1 MKRLATS
8 LIIFIL
14 LTSCLS
20 DEQYEEYNIDRNN
33 PTAVEAD
40 FVFNSALKSLADQ
53 MVTPSIFLNVS
64 RMLSQ
69 YWATTTYP
77 GESNYN
83 FDNSNTPDNH
93 WAAMY
98 RFVFQDLITVKDIV
112 MADVNLSEAQ
122 KLTRIAQA
130 DILEIYGW
138 QNMVDTFGD
147 IPYTDALRSDETT
160 QPVYDDAAS
169 IYEDLI
175 NRIDVAISNLNSDG
189 FEIDNLYFGD
199 IDAWRVFAVSL
210 KLRLGIMI
218 ADINPSLA
226 QTTVENA
233 YGTGVFTSNADNAS
247 FAYLGTSNPNPIWTD
262 VVQSGRQDFIIANT
276 ITDLMNALDDPRRDV
291 YFSDNLG
298 PGIYDGGIYGDF
310 NTFDSYTQIAE
321 TTLDPTYPLRFIDFA
336 EVSFYLAEAAERGFE
351 VGGTAEDYYNQGITA
366 SFEDW
371 GAQDISTYL
380 ANPDVAYST
389 AQGDWRQ
396 KIGTQFWL
404 AMYNRGHEGWNIW
417 RKFDYPQLNLP
428 AISGNPIPL
437 RHRYPV
443 NEQNLNESNYSAASS
458 AIGGDAQSTRIFWD
472 TQ

>member
-1 MKRLATS
+1 MKRIATS
-8 LIIFIL
+8 LLVIVL
-14 LTSCLS
+14 LSSCLS
-20 DEQYEEYNIDRNN
+20 DEQYEKYNVDPNN
-33 PTAVEAD
+33 PTEVKAD
-40 FVFNSALKSLADQ
+40 FVFNSALKNLADQ
-53 MVTPSIFLNVS
+53 MATPSIFFNVS

-77 GESNYN
+77 DESNYD
-83 FDNSNTPDNH
+83 FDFSNTPDNH
-93 WAAMY
+93 WAVMY
-98 RFVFQDLITVKDIV
+98 RSVFQDLITAKEIV
-112 MADVNLSEAQ
+112 MADENLSEAQ
-122 KLTRIAQA
+122 KLTRLAQA
-130 DILEIYGW
+130 NILEIYGW

-147 IPYTDALRSDETT
+147 IPYTDALRSDDTT

-175 NRIDVAISNLNSDG
+175 GRIDVAISNLTTDG

-199 IDAWRVFAVSL
+199 IDAWRAFGVSL
-210 KLRLGIMI
+210 KLRLGIML

-226 QTTVENA
+226 QTTVESA
-233 YGTGVFTSNADNAS
+233 YSSGVFTSNADNAS

-276 ITDLMNALDDPRRDV
+276 ITDLLNALDDPRREA

-428 AISGNPIPL
+428 ALSGNPIPL
-437 RHRYPV
+437 RLKYPV
-443 NEQNLNESNYSAASS
+443 NEQNLNESNYSAASG

>member
-53 MVTPSIFLNVS
+53 LATPSIFLNVS

-98 RFVFQDLITVKDIV
+98 RFVFQDLKTVKEIV
-112 MADVNLSEAQ
+112 MADENLSEAQ

-160 QPVYDDAAS
+160 QPVYDVAAS

-175 NRIDVAISNLNSDG
+175 NRIDGAISNLNSDG

-199 IDAWRVFAVSL
+199 MACFWRF
-210 KLRLGIMI
+210 
-218 ADINPSLA
+218 P
-226 QTTVENA
+226 
-233 YGTGVFTSNADNAS
+233 
-247 FAYLGTSNPNPIWTD
+247 
-262 VVQSGRQDFIIANT
+262 
-276 ITDLMNALDDPRRDV
+276 
-291 YFSDNLG
+291 
-298 PGIYDGGIYGDF
+298 
-310 NTFDSYTQIAE
+310 
-321 TTLDPTYPLRFIDFA
+321 
-336 EVSFYLAEAAERGFE
+336 
-351 VGGTAEDYYNQGITA
+351 
-366 SFEDW
+366 
-371 GAQDISTYL
+371 
-380 ANPDVAYST
+380 
-389 AQGDWRQ
+389 
-396 KIGTQFWL
+396 
-404 AMYNRGHEGWNIW
+404 
-417 RKFDYPQLNLP
+417 
-428 AISGNPIPL
+428 
-437 RHRYPV
+437 
-443 NEQNLNESNYSAASS
+443 
-458 AIGGDAQSTRIFWD
+458 
-472 TQ
+472 